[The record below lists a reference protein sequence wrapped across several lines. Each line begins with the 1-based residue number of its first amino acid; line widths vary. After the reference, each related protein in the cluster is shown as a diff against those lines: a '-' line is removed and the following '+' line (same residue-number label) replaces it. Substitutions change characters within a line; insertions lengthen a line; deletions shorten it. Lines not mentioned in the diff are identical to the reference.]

1 MQDLSLIKSQE
12 RVKTK
17 GEVYTPPELVNEM
30 LDKLPPEMWEN
41 SKTYLDPACG
51 NGNMLLEV
59 YRRKMKYDHSPYDIA
74 KTTYGIEIMED
85 NVVECK
91 QRLSELLGK
100 YIDMFAPDC
109 ITATIIKKDCNQ
121 LIDQNIKCADS
132 LEVDWEEMFDV

>member
-1 MQDLSLIKSQE
+1 MSLIKSQK
-12 RVKTK
+12 RVKEK
-17 GEVYTPPELVNEM
+17 GEVFSPPELVNEM
-30 LDKLPPEMWEN
+30 LDRLDKSLFVEG
-41 SKTYLDPACG
+41 KTFLDPAAG

-74 KTTYGIEIMED
+74 KTTFGIDIMED

-91 QRLSELLGK
+91 TRLSELLGN

-109 ITATIIKKDCNQ
+109 ITATIMKNDCNK

-132 LEVDWEEMFDV
+132 LEVDWCELFDV